1 MAIVF
6 PTSLDTLTNPTAS
19 STLTAVPH
27 ATQHA
32 DINDAVEAIEAKL
45 GVDSS
50 AVNTSIDYLLKNA
63 NSLNPGHKHNASNIL
78 MTTLVGTP
86 TYTTQNDFNNSFGS
100 TGRKTG
106 GVGSDVGS
114 SKVAVTG
121 GTGFIKA
128 TDDDNAQLLPFDWAA
143 PADITIPANSSRY
156 IGIEYNAGTPQVVS
170 RTTSTWDFDTE
181 FPLLRV
187 VNDTI
192 NGAEELYIANTQWW
206 VTDGMTNVIQAL
218 RSFGLVRRDEYVG
231 GLILSGTGTRN
242 VAVSG
247 GTVWAALNDTAFA
260 GLDTAVTGTFEYYW
274 YKAGSGWQKSDA
286 TQYSVLQYNDISQ
299 TTLQNLSANKYANVW
314 VYGEMNATGISIA
327 LVYPQAQYNTA
338 AEAESKSAPDN
349 LPAHIS
355 QLGMLLGRYIIKQN
369 VDAPIST
376 QSVFSTKFST
386 SVVTSHANLSNLDY
400 ASAGHT
406 GFAPIASPT
415 FTGTVKMNDGSVDRL
430 EVGGIYTYIRG
441 NTVLPKT
448 LFINDTSGDQQYELA
463 VSELAGSR
471 TITLPLLT
479 GNDEFVFKNHIQSIT
494 GLKTF
499 DTTKLAVKGSSTGVT
514 AIASAN
520 DGGTNYTA
528 TLPKKDGTVAM
539 TSDIVSQVEDNITD
553 GHTTIAPS
561 GNAVFDALAGKLA
574 NVVEDTTP
582 QLGGELD
589 CQAHSIGFTQQTATG
604 DGTTTIDWKL
614 GNKFYFTFGNANETF
629 TFTAPSKPCNLVLVL
644 KQYSTGGKTATWPN
658 TVMWPA
664 GTAPTLS
671 TGNNAIDIVSFYFNG
686 TNYFGNSSLNFSVPA

>member
-415 FTGTVKMNDGSVDRL
+415 FTGTVKMNDGSVDRI
-430 EVGGIYTYIRG
+430 EVGGLYTYLRG

-463 VSELAGSR
+463 VSELAGPR

-479 GNDEFVFKNHIQSIT
+479 GNDEFVFKAHTQTLTNKSIGGALTLEENASIDHDPSLSADGKYTGLAIT
-494 GLKTF
+494 G
-499 DTTKLAVKGSSTGVT
+499 T
-514 AIASAN
+514 A
-520 DGGTNYTA
+520 GA
-528 TLPKKDGTVAM
+528 TLAFGDLVTLDKDDSRWELV
-539 TSDIVSQVEDNITD
+539 DIS
-553 GHTTIAPS
+553 A
-561 GNAVFDALAGKLA
+561 AAA
-574 NVVEDTTP
+574 
-582 QLGGELD
+582 
-589 CQAHSIGFTQQTATG
+589 ATG
-604 DGTTTIDWKL
+604 DARGIIGMCVLAAAGDGSATKILLNGVIRADTNFPTVTIGAAVYASTT
-614 GNKFYFTFGNANETF
+614 G
-629 TFTAPSKPCNLVLVL
+629 
-644 KQYSTGGKTATWPN
+644 
-658 TVMWPA
+658 
-664 GTAPTLS
+664 
-671 TGNNAIDIVSFYFNG
+671 DIVVAQPTTADYVIRLVGYGLTADSIYFNPENDWI
-686 TNYFGNSSLNFSVPA
+686 THV